1 MKKTRFIPYGYTM
14 RDGRTVIQHEEA
26 DVIRH
31 IFSSYISGASLKEI
45 SEELTRLKVPYT
57 EKTDVWDKARNHR

>member
-45 SEELTRLKVPYT
+45 SEEEFIAMCP
-57 EKTDVWDKARNHR
+57 EE